1 MITKHRIIFLCFAVH
16 FVHDRPLI
24 WPVRSRSPAFR
35 IGIQLES
42 VNSCCFS
49 PRAYVPY
56 RALHRPPGP
65 AWYHP
70 PSGASRRCDA
80 ARRSLVPRPPG
91 PPMRTGP
98 LFCLHGSR
106 PLLPLYEAVPCSA
119 SLLAASA
126 PVEGRLGPD
135 TVRHHHPSRPI
146 PRMPWVWSRRSAQ
159 SRRPAFSHGIRR
171 QQP

>member
-106 PLLPLYEAVPCSA
+106 PLLPPYEAVPCSA

-146 PRMPWVWSRRSAQ
+146 PRLPWVWSRRSAQ